1 MSANSANPHPLSPLS
16 GIPYFSQWEDPTCA
30 AGIISGDITLSDI
43 RLWHQS
49 GAASQEEFIEWANH
63 VCGMCC
69 LKMVLAAVS
78 GTVVPILKLT
88 QRSLA
93 YGAYIREGKNIK
105 GLIYAPFVDYVS
117 QELGLAAQVKVDISA
132 QDIGS
137 QLDLHRFFIASVH
150 PSIRIP
156 ESVPPGKGGHLV
168 LVTQADAGFV
178 TFHNPSGH
186 DITTQ
191 QDVTL
196 SVETFARFFAGR
208 GIALV
213 SNSD

>member
-1 MSANSANPHPLSPLS
+1 MSANTANPHTFSPLC
-16 GIPYFSQWEDPTCA
+16 GVPYFSQWEDPSCA
-30 AGIISGDITLSDI
+30 AGIIAGDIALSDI
-43 RLWHQS
+43 RLWRQS

-78 GTVVPILKLT
+78 GNVVPVLELT
-88 QRSLA
+88 RRSQA
-93 YGAYIREGKNIK
+93 YGAYVREGNNIK
-105 GLIYAPFVDYVS
+105 GLIYAPFVEYVR
-117 QELGLAAQVKVDISA
+117 QELGLTALVKVNISA
-132 QDIGS
+132 QDIAS
-137 QLDLHRFFIASVH
+137 QLDVHRFFIASVH

-156 ESVPPGKGGHLV
+156 ESFPPGKGGHLV
-168 LVTQADAGFV
+168 LVTRADAGSV

-186 DITTQ
+186 DISSQ

-196 SVETFARFFAGR
+196 PVETFARFFAGR

-213 SNSD
+213 SDTD